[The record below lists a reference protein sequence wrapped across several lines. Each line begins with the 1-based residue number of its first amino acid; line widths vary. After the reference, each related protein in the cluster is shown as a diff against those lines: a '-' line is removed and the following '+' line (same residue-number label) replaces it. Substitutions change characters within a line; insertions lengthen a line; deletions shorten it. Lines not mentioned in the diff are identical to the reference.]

1 MELFGTMYSVDIN
14 FYMYMIQIDLDCHW
28 FFLQFLGTY
37 LGQWLDHMTMKE

>member
-14 FYMYMIQIDLDCHW
+14 FYMYMIQIDLDCRW